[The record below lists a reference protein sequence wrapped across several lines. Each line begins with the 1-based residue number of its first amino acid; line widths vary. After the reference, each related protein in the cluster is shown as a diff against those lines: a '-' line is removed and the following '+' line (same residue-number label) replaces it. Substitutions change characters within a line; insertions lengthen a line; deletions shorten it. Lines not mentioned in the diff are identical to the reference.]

1 MSKICFVID
10 LNDPNSFGSVTDSEN
25 KIMGLCFYS
34 LKALGVKG
42 TILATYH
49 SVVSTDG
56 RPRYTKLALS
66 LLRYYGWELGI
77 SDTFRGDD
85 ITGYMPQE
93 TQLQKIKTMVDYCR
107 ICNSAYDPITSYHP
121 QGEVNVE
128 TEYALAKIGIKNI
141 TWLPS
146 DPMFN
151 FKPVVPTA
159 DYASTPDPVA
169 LLDGSDIVLHIS
181 TNDMPLCNSYAGYM
195 PDIAAFVK
203 EAKARGYSF
212 CKMNEF

>member
-1 MSKICFVID
+1 MSKLCFVID
-10 LNDPNSFGSVTDSEN
+10 VNDLNSTGSATDSEN
-25 KIMGLCFYS
+25 KVMGLCFYL
-34 LKALGVKG
+34 LKAMGVKG
-42 TILATYH
+42 TLLATY
-49 SVVSTDG
+49 SSIVSSDG

-77 SDTFRGDD
+77 SDTFRGDN
-85 ITGYMPQE
+85 IIGYAPQE
-93 TQLQKIKTMVDYCR
+93 TQLSKIKTMVDYCK
-107 ICNSAYDPITSYHP
+107 ICNSTYDPITSYHP

-128 TEYALAKIGIKNI
+128 TEYALTKLGIKNI

-146 DPMFN
+146 DMMFGL
-151 FKPVVPTA
+151 KAVVPTA
-159 DYASTPDPVA
+159 DYASTPDLMA

>member
-1 MSKICFVID
+1 MSKISIVVD
-10 LNDPNSFGSVTDSEN
+10 LADPMSVSNVSDSEN

-42 TILATYH
+42 TILATK
-49 SVVSTDG
+49 SAIVTTEG

-77 SDTFRGDD
+77 SDNFLGDE
-85 ITGYMPQE
+85 ITRYSPQE
-93 TQLQKIKTMVDYCR
+93 TQLAAVKTIVNYCKV
-107 ICNSAYDPITSYHP
+107 CGSVYDPITSYMP
-121 QGEVNVE
+121 QGAVNPE
-128 TEYALAKIGIKNI
+128 TEYSLAKIGINAV
-141 TWLPS
+141 TWQA
-146 DPMFN
+146 DPIFN
-151 FKPVVPTA
+151 LKAVVPTA
-159 DYASTPDPVA
+159 DYASTPNLLA

-181 TNDMPLCNSYAGYM
+181 TQDIPPCNVYAGYM
-195 PDIAAFVK
+195 PDIVAFVT